1 MTRKEILEKMLT
13 HLTDEGRFL
22 STGNKNEDLLAL
34 ALTLALDLLVD
45 AYWTGYS
52 VALGDHDIMGKIN
65 DENPGLSDLVQMG

>member
-22 STGNKNEDLLAL
+22 TTGDKNEDL
-34 ALTLALDLLVD
+34 LTLALDLLVD

-52 VALGDHDIMGKIN
+52 VALGDHDIVGKIN